1 MGLFNIVEFRNLE
14 FRPGHNH
21 NLSLLPA
28 KHTFL
33 NPVER
38 TISSDFL
45 HLHLNKMFLLRCCLI
60 VLSSTTYLSSG
71 FTFVPFVPIPALHH
85 RSTKNFSAVSSD
97 TPSSPDSFFEEE
109 AIVKSVKKSQLQTL
123 CRQMNLPQIGTKKE
137 LFLRLKGHVNQIQS
151 QSSSQSQYYDSSSIV
166 PPPTPPPPNQDPKP
180 ITTYS
185 SDGRNDLT
193 SSTPS
198 NSFSLDSPIPPPSPS
213 PSLDLVSD
221 PSDPS
226 ADPSSSSLAKS
237 HVAKIESL
245 LVQLLETTT
254 QSQSQF
260 SPQQISAGSL
270 QEITAPII
278 FKCGESLE
286 VAIRNVEVKAIGED
300 GLNADDR
307 SKGGER
313 AKRASLVTEK
323 N

>member
-1 MGLFNIVEFRNLE
+1 
-14 FRPGHNH
+14 
-21 NLSLLPA
+21 
-28 KHTFL
+28 
-33 NPVER
+33 
-38 TISSDFL
+38 
-45 HLHLNKMFLLRCCLI
+45 
-60 VLSSTTYLSSG
+60 
-71 FTFVPFVPIPALHH
+71 VPIPALYH
-85 RSTKNFSAVSSD
+85 RSTKFFSAVSSD

>member
-71 FTFVPFVPIPALHH
+71 FTFVPFVPIPALYH
-85 RSTKNFSAVSSD
+85 RSTKFFSAVSSD

-166 PPPTPPPPNQDPKP
+166 PPPPRHHPTRIPNQLQPTLP
-180 ITTYS
+180 MAATT
-185 SDGRNDLT
+185 LL
-193 SSTPS
+193 PP
-198 NSFSLDSPIPPPSPS
+198 LPPIP
-213 PSLDLVSD
+213 SL
-221 PSDPS
+221 
-226 ADPSSSSLAKS
+226 
-237 HVAKIESL
+237 
-245 LVQLLETTT
+245 
-254 QSQSQF
+254 
-260 SPQQISAGSL
+260 
-270 QEITAPII
+270 
-278 FKCGESLE
+278 
-286 VAIRNVEVKAIGED
+286 
-300 GLNADDR
+300 
-307 SKGGER
+307 
-313 AKRASLVTEK
+313 
-323 N
+323 